1 MTPPLEKIDSIYADF
16 LAGTEWQG
24 AELIPAMV
32 DTGGREYYRLLQGYK
47 TALLM
52 DMSDGTWES
61 GLKDYVRVCEYLASK
76 SVRVPE
82 IYFYDEQSCLAVIED
97 LGQISFGDIVRA
109 GDERSS
115 LYRTATEVL
124 VEIRKQCTANDLK
137 LVELQNSIPRMK
149 LNFFALDYIPAATKN
164 PRREEDLAEFDAIFN
179 QIMKDA
185 TPCPMTLAC
194 ADYHLENI
202 MKPKSG
208 GDYALIDF
216 QDAMW
221 IQAPY
226 DLVNLLEDA
235 RQTVPEDIKAEMKAL
250 YCAGMSDEE
259 REGFDHW
266 YVILSMFF
274 HCKVV
279 GQFTKYY
286 LERGL
291 DAYIQHIPRLQN
303 YIVTELEHPIMK
315 PLKNWLADKNV
326 PFDIPLDELLKK
338 S

>member
-1 MTPPLEKIDSIYADF
+1 
-16 LAGTEWQG
+16 
-24 AELIPAMV
+24 
-32 DTGGREYYRLLQGYK
+32 LLQGDK

-82 IYFYDEQSCLAVIED
+82 IYFYDETSCLAVIED
-97 LGQISFGDIVRA
+97 LGQVSFGDIVRA
-109 GDERSS
+109 GDDRAS
-115 LYRTATEVL
+115 LYHTATEVL
-124 VEIRKQCTANDLK
+124 VEIRKHCTANDLD

-149 LNFFALDYIPAATKN
+149 LNFFPLDYIPAATKN

-185 TPCPMTLAC
+185 TPCTKTLAC

-259 REGFDHW
+259 REGFEHW

-303 YIVTELEHPIMK
+303 YIVNELEYPIMK
-315 PLKNWLADKNV
+315 PLKDWLADKNV